1 MRGGAIPIFAWGTGL
16 LVLMVINVIW
26 AGSPIQAATFGYA
39 LLAVYGTAL
48 VLSILYPVTR
58 RKGPP
63 VREASPEAVPH
74 TSLAAMTLGIAIA
87 AMMFGVVF
95 GKFLVFIGAGV
106 WLLAAGR
113 LVVEVRAQRRSLR
126 GEEDEQ

>member
-1 MRGGAIPIFAWGTGL
+1 MRGGAIPIVLWGAGL
-16 LVLMVINVIW
+16 LVLMIINLIW
-26 AGSPIQAATFGYA
+26 EGSQIQTEMEIYLLVAIFGTGLGLF
-39 LLAVYGTAL
+39 LLRPESL
-48 VLSILYPVTR
+48 

-63 VREASPEAVPH
+63 VRESSYDAVPR
-74 TSLAAMTLGIAIA
+74 TSLAAMTLGIATG

-113 LVVEVRAQRRSLR
+113 LLVELRAQRRSMR
-126 GEEDEQ
+126 GEDEE

>member
-1 MRGGAIPIFAWGTGL
+1 VRGGAIPIFLWGTLL
-16 LVLMVINVIW
+16 LVLMIINVIW
-26 AGSPIQAATFGYA
+26 ARSGIQAATFAYA
-39 LLAVYGTAL
+39 IFAVYGTAL
-48 VLSILYPVTR
+48 ALFVVRRESV

-63 VREASPEAVPH
+63 IQESSPQAIPRS
-74 TSLAAMTLGIAIA
+74 SLAAMTLGIAIG

-95 GKFLVFIGAGV
+95 GKFLVFIGGGI

-126 GEEDEQ
+126 GREDDQ

>member
-1 MRGGAIPIFAWGTGL
+1 MRGGAIPIFCWGTML
-16 LVLMVINVIW
+16 LVLMIINVIW
-26 AGSPIQAATFGYA
+26 TGSQIQAATFGYA
-39 LLAVYGTAL
+39 LAAVYGTAL
-48 VLSILYPVTR
+48 VLSILYPQAL

-63 VREASPEAVPH
+63 VRESAPEAVPRS
-74 TSLAAMTLGIAIA
+74 SLAAMTLGIAIG

-95 GKFLVFIGAGV
+95 GKFLVFVGGAI

-126 GEEDEQ
+126 REEKEQ